1 MISMMSGEVGFDDLS
16 YKEREYIQTSMHPN
30 RNINVTGF
38 RIPGSVPDIP
48 IPNLIDADI
57 NSSLVQPLYP
67 VTEKTLIVLFIF
79 LITILVN
86 NLLVGLAVD
95 DVQVKNRCII
105 ILVIL

>member
-1 MISMMSGEVGFDDLS
+1 MMSGEVGFDDLS
-16 YKEREYIQTSMHPN
+16 YKEREYIQPSMYPN
-30 RNINVTGF
+30 RKINVSEF

-57 NSSLVQPLYP
+57 NSTLVQPLYP

-86 NLLVGLAVD
+86 NLLVGLAVN
-95 DVQVKNRCII
+95 DVQVKANII
-105 ILVIL
+105 G